1 MEPTINENGEE
12 DIEIDS
18 MKSKDREERNCKK
31 RMNNERLDEEEG

>member
-18 MKSKDREERNCKK
+18 MKSEDREERNRKK